1 MQRGTT
7 HRNDC
12 SPHVIPLLSL
22 AESMEGWTHSFSSPF
37 MLHGR
42 RLASRSVV
50 LASTREAVEC
60 DWVLS
65 SSLIIDEQCLSFKTS
80 QPLHLKRDFSKETS
94 QKRLLRREKR
104 GKERERTTHNTLS
117 STSHVSYLIGHRTMK
132 HGKGEKEEREGKRRR
147 GGEKRGRKGDFK
159 ANRPLLFSGG
169 CEGRACA
176 PEHVIAIWRR
186 LVVLKAEAKPR
197 LSTRLDRQ
205 SQIAISDADTKWKSA
220 GSSIYPPNRRAIAR
234 FLIELFAFEINW
246 VLLRSAVEWC
256 IVGGRWVEVMMS
268 CHAKCYFRRIGRE

>member
-65 SSLIIDEQCLSFKTS
+65 SSLIIDGLLHQWSGSLYLTS
-80 QPLHLKRDFSKETS
+80 LLHKRER
-94 QKRLLRREKR
+94 KRKRERREKR
-104 GKERERTTHNTLS
+104 EQHTTHSPLLAMSLTSLVIGPWSMGRGRKRREKGKE
-117 STSHVSYLIGHRTMK
+117 
-132 HGKGEKEEREGKRRR
+132 GEEGRR
-147 GGEKRGRKGDFK
+147 GGEKGTLRPTGLYYFPVGAKG
-159 ANRPLLFSGG
+159 AHARPSTSSRFGAGLS
-169 CEGRACA
+169 C
-176 PEHVIAIWRR
+176 W
-186 LVVLKAEAKPR
+186 KPR
-197 LSTRLDRQ
+197 RSRGFPHDLTGSHKSQFQTPTQNERARGPLSTLQ
-205 SQIAISDADTKWKSA
+205 TA
-220 GSSIYPPNRRAIAR
+220 G
-234 FLIELFAFEINW
+234 L
-246 VLLRSAVEWC
+246 
-256 IVGGRWVEVMMS
+256 
-268 CHAKCYFRRIGRE
+268 

>member
-1 MQRGTT
+1 M
-7 HRNDC
+7 
-12 SPHVIPLLSL
+12 SFPFFPLLSPWKAGL
-22 AESMEGWTHSFSSPF
+22 TPSLLPSCFMEGDWLVEAWFLRQHAKQWSVTEYSPHHWSLMSSVS
-37 MLHGR
+37 LS
-42 RLASRSVV
+42 RL
-50 LASTREAVEC
+50 LN
-60 DWVLS
+60 LF
-65 SSLIIDEQCLSFKTS
+65 I
-80 QPLHLKRDFSKETS
+80 SKETS
-94 QKRLLRREKR
+94 QKRLLKRGKR

-268 CHAKCYFRRIGRE
+268 CHAKCSFRRIGRE

>member
-1 MQRGTT
+1 MSSVSLSR
-7 HRNDC
+7 
-12 SPHVIPLLSL
+12 LLNL
-22 AESMEGWTHSFSSPF
+22 F
-37 MLHGR
+37 
-42 RLASRSVV
+42 
-50 LASTREAVEC
+50 
-60 DWVLS
+60 
-65 SSLIIDEQCLSFKTS
+65 I
-80 QPLHLKRDFSKETS
+80 SKETS
-94 QKRLLRREKR
+94 QKRLLKRDFSEERREE
-104 GKERERTTHNTLS
+104 KERKRTTHNTLS

-205 SQIAISDADTKWKSA
+205 SQIAISDADTK
-220 GSSIYPPNRRAIAR
+220 
-234 FLIELFAFEINW
+234 
-246 VLLRSAVEWC
+246 
-256 IVGGRWVEVMMS
+256 
-268 CHAKCYFRRIGRE
+268 

>member
-42 RLASRSVV
+42 RLPSRSVV

-60 DWVLS
+60 GCCSDWVLS
-65 SSLIIDEQCLSFKTS
+65 SSLIIDGWLHQWSGSLSS
-80 QPLHLKRDFSKETS
+80 SS
-94 QKRLLRREKR
+94 QKREEK
-104 GKERERTTHNTLS
+104 KERKERKEKEQHNTHSPLLGMS
-117 STSHVSYLIGHRTMK
+117 LTWHGHRTMK

-246 VLLRSAVEWC
+246 VLLRSAVEW
-256 IVGGRWVEVMMS
+256 
-268 CHAKCYFRRIGRE
+268 A